1 VEDDNMKVSIIMGS
15 DSDLPTMKDTAKILE
30 EFGIK
35 YEIKILSAHRTPEE
49 LKQYIKQAEENGTEV
64 FIAAAGG
71 AAHLAGVI
79 AAYTTLPVVG
89 VPMDSPLMGFDSIL
103 SMLQM
108 PPGIPVGVMSKGS
121 WGAKNAGI
129 FAAQIL
135 SLKYPELKEKLKQY
149 KQKMASNV
157 LEKNKNI
164 TL

>member
-1 VEDDNMKVSIIMGS
+1 MKVSIVIGS
-15 DSDLPTMKDTAKILE
+15 DSDMPVMEDAVKILD
-30 EFGIK
+30 EFRIT
-35 YEIKILSAHRTPEE
+35 YELKILSAHRTPEE
-49 LKQYIKQAEENGTEV
+49 LRSYVKEAEDSGTEL

-79 AAYTTLPVVG
+79 AAYTTLPVIG

-108 PPGIPVGVMSKGS
+108 PPGVPVGVMSKGS

-157 LEKNKNI
+157 LEKNKNVA
-164 TL
+164 L

>member
-1 VEDDNMKVSIIMGS
+1 MKVSIIMGS
-15 DSDLPTMKDTAKILE
+15 DSDLPTMKDTAKTLE

-49 LKQYIKQAEENGTEV
+49 LKQYINQAEENGTEV

-149 KQKMASNV
+149 KQKMAKKV
-157 LEKNKNI
+157 MEKNKEI
-164 TL
+164 KL

>member
-1 VEDDNMKVSIIMGS
+1 MKISVIIGS
-15 DSDLPTMKDTAKILE
+15 DSDLPTMKDTVKILD
-30 EFGIK
+30 EFCIS
-35 YEIKILSAHRTPEE
+35 YEVKILSAHRTPDE
-49 LKQYIKQAEENGTEV
+49 LKKYVKEAEDNGTEL

-79 AAYTTLPVVG
+79 AAYTTLPVIG

-121 WGAKNAGI
+121 WGAKNAAI
-129 FAAQIL
+129 FATQIL
-135 SLKYPELKEKLKQY
+135 SLKYPELKEKLKKY
-149 KQKMASNV
+149 KQKMVDDV

-164 TL
+164 SL